1 MTESIFE
8 PHVLR
13 EYALLA
19 DGHRGALIGPRGD
32 VCWMCA
38 PRWDDDAVFASLIGG
53 RSVFA
58 ITPTQRFVWGGHYEE
73 GSLIWRSRWVTHDGI
88 IECREALAFPGD
100 PQRAILLRRLL
111 AVRGDADVQLVFS
124 PAAGFDRRTMA
135 RLARDDQGCW
145 HADVGDLRLRL
156 AGVPHASVSR
166 KDGLA
171 LRANLTVPE
180 GGFLDIV
187 VELSVAAPSD
197 PLPDAGKLW
206 ERTETHWRATVPS
219 LDTSIA
225 PHDARHSYAVL
236 RGMTP
241 PGGGT
246 VAAATMSLPEHADTG
261 RNYDYRY
268 VWIRDQ
274 CYVGQAMAADG
285 PHPLLD
291 DAAGFIAQRV
301 LADGPDLKPAYT
313 VAGGPVPGE
322 RSLRLPGYPGERRTR
337 QPRASPALIPLL
349 HRKSD
354 RSWRE
359 HVEEQ
364 VSSWWTTVQRT
375 AMTGADPINPMRIF
389 WELSQRIPADAIVTA
404 DSGSAAN
411 WYARHLK
418 FPAGVR
424 GSLSGTLATMGP
436 GVPYVIGAK
445 WAHPDRP
452 AIAFAGDGAMQMNG
466 LAELITIAKYWQQ
479 WSDPRL
485 IIAVLHNNDLNQVTW
500 EMRAMENSPKFP
512 ETQNLPDVDYAA
524 FARSLGLH
532 GANIDDPEALGPA
545 WDQALAADR
554 PTVLDV
560 RCDPDVPP
568 IPPHATYEQVKSLVQ
583 AVIGGDE
590 DTKGFVKQGIKQK
603 LQQYLPN
610 EKQDRS

>member
-1 MTESIFE
+1 MTESIYE

-73 GSLIWRSRWVTHDGI
+73 GSLIWRSRWVTNDGI

-111 AVRGDADVQLVFS
+111 AVRGDADVQLVLS
-124 PAAGFDRRTMA
+124 PTAEFDRRTMA
-135 RLARDDQGCW
+135 HLARDDQGCW
-145 HADVGDLRLRL
+145 HAYVGDLRLRL

-166 KDGLA
+166 EDGLA
-171 LRANLTVPE
+171 LRAGLTVPE

-206 ERTETHWRATVPS
+206 ERTETHWRAAVPS

-322 RSLRLPGYPGERRTR
+322 RSLRLPGYPGGNDVLGNRAHRQFQLDVFGEALQLFAAAARHDHLDTELDHAIRVAVAAIESRWQQRGAGIWELEQRQWTHSRLTCVAGLRAIAAYLPGNRAAAAESLADTILAGTADCVHPSGRWQRAPDDRRVDAALLLPAIRGAVPADDPRSIATLRAVESELADDGFVYRFRHDDRPLAAAEGAFVLCGFWSALAHQQQGNPVAAVRYFERNRTACG
-337 QPRASPALIPLL
+337 PPMLL
-349 HRKSD
+349 CEEYD
-354 RSWRE
+354 
-359 HVEEQ
+359 VEEHQ
-364 VSSWWTTVQRT
+364 LR
-375 AMTGADPINPMRIF
+375 GN
-389 WELSQRIPADAIVTA
+389 IPQAFTHALLVEASLRLA
-404 DSGSAAN
+404 DSPSTT
-411 WYARHLK
+411 YR
-418 FPAGVR
+418 
-424 GSLSGTLATMGP
+424 
-436 GVPYVIGAK
+436 
-445 WAHPDRP
+445 
-452 AIAFAGDGAMQMNG
+452 
-466 LAELITIAKYWQQ
+466 E
-479 WSDPRL
+479 
-485 IIAVLHNNDLNQVTW
+485 
-500 EMRAMENSPKFP
+500 E
-512 ETQNLPDVDYAA
+512 
-524 FARSLGLH
+524 
-532 GANIDDPEALGPA
+532 
-545 WDQALAADR
+545 
-554 PTVLDV
+554 
-560 RCDPDVPP
+560 PP
-568 IPPHATYEQVKSLVQ
+568 CPPHL
-583 AVIGGDE
+583 
-590 DTKGFVKQGIKQK
+590 
-603 LQQYLPN
+603 L
-610 EKQDRS
+610 DRLAPS